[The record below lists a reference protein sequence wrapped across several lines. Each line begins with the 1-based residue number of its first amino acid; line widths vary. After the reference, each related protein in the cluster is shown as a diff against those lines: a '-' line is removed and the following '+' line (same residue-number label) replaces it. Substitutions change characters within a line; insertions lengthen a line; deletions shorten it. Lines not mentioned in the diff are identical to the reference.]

1 MKLFARYVALGAAM
15 VFGGPAISQGFP
27 VADLQCSAVANGIQT
42 RGVVQISLFTYGGGA
57 SVGSATER
65 QQIKFMILEGRAA
78 EIPGTLN
85 VIGVFNYGGARL
97 DIDVMLT
104 GGTIGTGQYWLNGM
118 SHRATIVQLQL
129 VQGGFVTQ
137 DENGLVTRF
146 SCR

>member
-1 MKLFARYVALGAAM
+1 MKKIFNFFVVALAF
-15 VFGGPAISQGFP
+15 FGVTPANAQGFP
-27 VADLQCSAVANGIQT
+27 IAELQCSTVANGVATEGI
-42 RGVVQISLFTYGGGA
+42 VQISLFTYGGGA

-65 QQIKFMILEGRAA
+65 QQIKFMILEGRAS

-85 VIGVFNYGGARL
+85 VLGVFNYGGARL

-104 GGTIGTGQYWLNGM
+104 GGTVGTGQYWLNGM

-129 VQGGFVTQ
+129 VKGGFVTV
-137 DENGLVTRF
+137 DETGLRAEF